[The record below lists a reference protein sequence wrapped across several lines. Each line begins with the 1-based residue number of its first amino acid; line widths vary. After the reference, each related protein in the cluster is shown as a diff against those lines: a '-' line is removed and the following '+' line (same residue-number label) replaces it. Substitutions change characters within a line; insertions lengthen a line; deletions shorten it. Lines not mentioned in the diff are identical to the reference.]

1 LILILISLI
10 IFKKGGKMDKNNLYK
25 IDKNL
30 KQNIKKFENWKERE
44 KIYKKWIEILSPDNN
59 YSQRYF
65 ARRAINKYLNK
76 NKLKISQ
83 INTEHLLEIRKDK
96 DLQQSYNY
104 VINKKITDF
113 KREMLIKS
121 VKSLFRQ
128 KVEKLHTEDLEIFF
142 NFLKKQK

>member
-1 LILILISLI
+1 
-10 IFKKGGKMDKNNLYK
+10 MDKNNLYK

-30 KQNIKKFENWKERE
+30 KQNIKIFENWKERE

-65 ARRAINKYLNK
+65 ARRAINKYLKK

-104 VINKKITDF
+104 VINNKITDF
-113 KREMLIKS
+113 KRETLIKS

-128 KVEKLHTEDLEIFF
+128 KVDKLHTEDLEILF
-142 NFLKKQK
+142 NFLKKTEIMKYEV

>member
-1 LILILISLI
+1 
-10 IFKKGGKMDKNNLYK
+10 MDKNNLYK